1 MQLSK
6 SRIVALVLLDLVL
19 FGISAFLMLQW
30 MPIPRKPLDYLLV
43 GGVATLI
50 SLLGTWLLISQ
61 ELPNRSG
68 FLVKRRIKKGERA
81 S

>member
-1 MQLSK
+1 MEMST
-6 SRIVALVLLDLVL
+6 SRIVALALLTLFL

-30 MPIPRKPLDYLLV
+30 MPGPLGPTDYLLV
-43 GGVATLI
+43 GGGATLI
-50 SLLGTWLLISQ
+50 SLLGTGLLIFR

-68 FLVKRRIKKGERA
+68 FLVKRRIKKGGRE